1 MAIANICLTSCER
14 YVISKNYWEP
24 IASMSVARRALA
36 AVSMPDGI
44 YSIGGFNGSS
54 YLSSV
59 EKYDDQ

>member
-1 MAIANICLTSCER
+1 
-14 YVISKNYWEP
+14 
-24 IASMSVARRALA
+24 MSVARRALA